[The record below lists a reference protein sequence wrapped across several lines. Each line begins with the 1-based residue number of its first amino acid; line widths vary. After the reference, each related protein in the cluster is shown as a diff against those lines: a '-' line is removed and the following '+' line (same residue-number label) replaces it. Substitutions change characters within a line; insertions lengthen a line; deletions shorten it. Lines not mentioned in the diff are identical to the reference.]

1 MIPFKFKESS
11 PLLLLSKQENTPVAH
26 SYVHPT
32 SHSLYTYLDKP
43 GNVSLSSEDED
54 NPNYLDS
61 SNLMNRFKAYSEKLK
76 SSASKTSLAGE
87 ELLDDKTSHL
97 VTFLEIKDVRIRE
110 WELFKEDIVILL
122 VMSLYL

>member
-1 MIPFKFKESS
+1 MLISN
-11 PLLLLSKQENTPVAH
+11 QENTPVAH
-26 SYVHPT
+26 SYIYPT

-87 ELLDDKTSHL
+87 ELLDDKTSNL
-97 VTFLEIKDVRIRE
+97 VTFLEIKDVRISE
-110 WELFKEDIVILL
+110 WELCNDDIVIFLCN
-122 VMSLYL
+122 VTRRF